1 MALLRQISGVLNR
14 GVGGLSKGPV
24 HPVLLSGKYGIHPA
38 HWRLLSTLSGGPSQA
53 ARLGAAGEHTL
64 LVVPGTAWQDSN
76 RQRQR
81 GYKNFGHQHEKEPLY
96 TKLFYVFLCS
106 VMVGSCLDWKKLG
119 AAINWP
125 KVDADVGVEMGKQN
139 GTQELE
145 QEEEDADAES
155 DVDAQGRKKSR
166 KEKIGFRDRKIIEYE
181 NRIRQYSTPD
191 KVFRYF
197 ATIHDGVEVFMTPI
211 DFLTSMTPGMKQ
223 PEGLGLDQYKRYDAK
238 SIEES
243 VSTRLD
249 LHLDSDSIFYK
260 LGAYG
265 LISFSDYIFLLTVLS
280 TSRRHFEIAF
290 RMFDLNGDGDVDSE
304 EFEKV
309 ANLIR
314 QQTSIGNRHRDHAN
328 TGNTFK
334 VKKGVNSAL
343 TTYFFGPK
351 NDEKLTIEKFLDFQ
365 QQLQREILTLEFLR
379 KNPDE
384 NGNISEA
391 DFAEL
396 LLAYAGYPQKKK
408 VKKIKRVKKRFRDHG
423 SGISKEDYLNFFHF
437 LNNINDV
444 DTALTFYHIA
454 GASIDQETLKHV
466 ARTVALVELSSHV
479 IDVVFTIFDENMDGQ
494 LSNREFVAV
503 MKNRLLRG
511 LEKPKDTG
519 FVKLM
524 HSILK
529 CAKDT
534 KPVLLDL

>member
-14 GVGGLSKGPV
+14 NGALSRSVYPLLPGRYGV
-24 HPVLLSGKYGIHPA
+24 HPSHLRLMSVLASGS
-38 HWRLLSTLSGGPSQA
+38 RQA
-53 ARLGAAGEHTL
+53 RITAGEHTL
-64 LVVPGTAWQDSN
+64 LVPGNWQDSK
-76 RQRQR
+76 RR
-81 GYKNFGHQHEKEPLY
+81 GYKNFGHQDEKEPLY
-96 TKLFYVFLCS
+96 TKLFLVFLS
-106 VMVGSCLDWKKLG
+106 TVMVGACLDWKKLG
-119 AAINWP
+119 AAIGWP
-125 KVDADVGVEMGKQN
+125 KVDADAGVEMGKK
-139 GTQELE
+139 TSSQELE
-145 QEEEDADAES
+145 QEEEDS
-155 DVDAQGRKKSR
+155 DVDAQGKKKSR

-181 NRIRQYSTPD
+181 NRLRTFATAD

-197 ATIHDGVEVFMTPI
+197 STIKLIHGETSTVYMTPY
-211 DFLTSMTPGMKQ
+211 DFLRAITPGMKQ

-238 SIEES
+238 S

-454 GASIDQETLKHV
+454 GASIDQDTLKHV

>member
-14 GVGGLSKGPV
+14 GGSLSKGVYP
-24 HPVLLSGKYGIHPA
+24 LLPGKYGIHPS
-38 HWRLLSTLSGGPSQA
+38 HLRLLSGLNSGSRQG
-53 ARLGAAGEHTL
+53 RIAAGEHTL
-64 LVVPGTAWQDSN
+64 LVVPGNWHDSK
-76 RQRQR
+76 RR
-81 GYKNFGHQHEKEPLY
+81 GYKNFGHQDEKEPMY
-96 TKLFYVFLCS
+96 TKLFLVFLS
-106 VMVGSCLDWKKLG
+106 TVMVGSCLDWKKLG
-119 AAINWP
+119 AAVGWP
-125 KVDADVGVEMGKQN
+125 KVDADAGVEMGKK
-139 GTQELE
+139 TSSQELE
-145 QEEEDADAES
+145 QEEEEDPDS
-155 DVDAQGRKKSR
+155 DVDAQGKKKSR

-181 NRIRQYSTPD
+181 NRLRTFATAD

-197 ATIHDGVEVFMTPI
+197 STIKLIHGETSTVYMTPY
-211 DFLTSMTPGMKQ
+211 DFLRAITPGMKQ

-238 SIEES
+238 S

-328 TGNTFK
+328 TGNTF
-334 VKKGVNSAL
+334 KGVNSAL

-454 GASIDQETLKHV
+454 GASIDQDTLKHV